1 MEFNKKEF
9 DNFRNDL
16 QQALKGIEEKYQV
29 KINTGKIKYT
39 ELDFNIDMK
48 VIKNEDGLNVEQ
60 EKFEK
65 YCIIYGFK
73 KEHYKNKI
81 TLQNKQFE
89 FVGFNINKP
98 KNSCSI
104 REIGTGKLYQTT
116 EETIKR
122 ALNIPLNSWE

>member
-9 DNFRNDL
+9 DNFRKDL
-16 QQALKGIEEKYQV
+16 QEALKEIEEKYQV
-29 KINTGKIKYT
+29 KIKSNNIKYT
-39 ELDFNIDMK
+39 DIDFKIDLT
-48 VIKNEDGLNVEQ
+48 VLKNQEGFDAEK

-65 YCIIYGFK
+65 YCVMYGFK